1 MAAKSL
7 TGGELYFVGEK
18 DPMTNEDTQFV
29 KIGIVRDNDART
41 TDYRV
46 KEHQTGNPRL
56 LHAVSIIRTPIVER
70 VETTMH
76 GKFAPMRLSGEWFVF
91 TLVQRASAIAAA
103 EELANSARAHEQDMV
118 TAAEV
123 KNLQS
128 VGEVATPSDELLS
141 LHLQLVGLRAQ
152 VKECK
157 QLADSVVK
165 ALEDASKRGVDVGRL
180 LSIQDKKGA
189 ERFNEESFKASHPDL
204 WSQYVKNET
213 KISGSFRLTDSV
225 KNRPDPYSLYPE
237 LTDLK
242 ARIESSFS
250 ISDSDISQL
259 HAMYLQVL
267 TVQSPAEWKVMLLED
282 QIKSECGT
290 APGIVGVCDWTR
302 EETTKESFD
311 KAAMKAAHPDLYAEF
326 ITVAASTTA
335 VVPARDRGFQI

>member
-1 MAAKSL
+1 
-7 TGGELYFVGEK
+7 
-18 DPMTNEDTQFV
+18 
-29 KIGIVRDNDART
+29 
-41 TDYRV
+41 
-46 KEHQTGNPRL
+46 
-56 LHAVSIIRTPIVER
+56 
-70 VETTMH
+70 MH

-91 TLVQRASAIAAA
+91 TLAQQATAIAVA
-103 EELANSARAHEQDMV
+103 EELAAAARAHEKDMV

-123 KNLQS
+123 KNVQS
-128 VGEVATPSDELLS
+128 VGEFATPSDELLS
-141 LHLQLVGLRAQ
+141 LHQQLVGLRAQ

-157 QLADSVVK
+157 VLADSVVK

-189 ERFNEESFKASHPDL
+189 ERFDEESFKTSHPDL
-204 WSQYVKNET
+204 WSQYVKSEL

-237 LTDLK
+237 LIDLK

-250 ISDSDISQL
+250 VSDSDISQL
-259 HAMYLQVL
+259 HAMYLEVL
-267 TVQSPAEWKVMLLED
+267 TVQSPAEWEVMLLED

-290 APGIVGVCDWTR
+290 APGIVGVCQWTR

-311 KAAMKAAHPDLYAEF
+311 KAGMKASHPDLYAEF
-326 ITVAASTTA
+326 ITVGASTTA

>member
-7 TGGELYFVGEK
+7 AGGELYFVGEK

-56 LHAVSIIRTPIVER
+56 LHAVSIIQTPIVER

-76 GKFAPMRLSGEWFVF
+76 GKFAPMRLSGEWFAF
-91 TLVQRASAIAAA
+91 TLAERATAIAAA
-103 EELANSARAHEQDMV
+103 KELAVAARAHEKDMV

-123 KNLQS
+123 KNVQS
-128 VGEVATPSDELLS
+128 VGEVVAPSDELLS
-141 LHLQLVGLRAQ
+141 IHQQLVGLRAQ

-157 QLADSVVK
+157 ALAGSVVK
-165 ALEDASKRGVDVGRL
+165 ALEDASKRGVDLGRL

-189 ERFNEESFKASHPDL
+189 ERFNEESFKESHPDL
-204 WSQYVKNET
+204 WSQFLKNET
-213 KISGSFRLTDSV
+213 KVGGTFRLTDSV
-225 KNRPDPYSLYPE
+225 KTRPDPYLLYPE

-242 ARIESSFS
+242 ARIESSFAV
-250 ISDSDISQL
+250 SDSDISQL
-259 HAMYLQVL
+259 HAVYLQVL
-267 TVQSPAEWKVMLLED
+267 TVQSPAEWEVMLLED

-290 APGIVGVCDWTR
+290 APGIAGVCDWAR

-311 KAAMKAAHPDLYAEF
+311 KTAMKASHPDLYAEF
-326 ITVAASTTA
+326 ITVGASTTA